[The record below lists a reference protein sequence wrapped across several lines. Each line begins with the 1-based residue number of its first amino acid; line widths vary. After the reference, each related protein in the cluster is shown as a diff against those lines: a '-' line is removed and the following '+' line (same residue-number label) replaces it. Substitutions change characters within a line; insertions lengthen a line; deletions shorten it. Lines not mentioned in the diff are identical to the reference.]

1 MDDIDSNPGS
11 SAATVPQASFRRRFT
26 RQWRDS
32 VRYFGFW
39 RALGEV
45 AAAFGHA
52 TLELLPSRR
61 KARFGDLDYDC
72 EHEVDTTRSNVSF
85 RAQLQA
91 ELVGRPYFASEPWL
105 FEQMM
110 QALAL
115 SIQQSAVSQGV
126 VAQAGFEDFTFIDLG
141 SGKGRA
147 LLMAA
152 SCGFKRIIGVEFVPE
167 WHRAAEENIRKFS
180 TAHPGSSPIE
190 SICMDARD
198 FEFPAG
204 PLVVY
209 LFNPFLESTFAALME
224 RLRQSL
230 LENPR
235 PVFVQYRYI
244 EFEGLLAKYDWLEKL
259 ESTEQWAVFR
269 NRRIGKA
276 NLTTDKH
283 GSH

>member
-1 MDDIDSNPGS
+1 MDDTDSNPGS
-11 SAATVPQASFRRRFT
+11 SVATVPQASFRRRFT

-39 RALGEV
+39 RALAEV

-61 KARFGDLDYDC
+61 KARFGDLDYDW
-72 EHEVDTTRSNVSF
+72 EHEVDTTRSSVGF
-85 RAQLQA
+85 RTQLQA

-105 FEQMM
+105 FEQMV

-115 SIQQSAVSQGV
+115 SIQESAPGREAIS
-126 VAQAGFEDFTFIDLG
+126 QAGLQDFTFIDLG

-152 SCGFKRIIGVEFVPE
+152 SYGFKKIIGVEFVPE
-167 WHRAAEENIRKFS
+167 WHRAAEENIRKS
-180 TAHPGSSPIE
+180 SAAHAGSSPIE

-198 FEFPAG
+198 FEFPTG

-209 LFNPFLESTFAALME
+209 LFNPFLESTFVALME

-244 EFEGLLAKYDWLEKL
+244 EFEGLLAKYDWLEKI
-259 ESTEQWAVFR
+259 ESTEQWAVYR
-269 NRRIGKA
+269 VIQ
-276 NLTTDKH
+276 
-283 GSH
+283 

>member
-1 MDDIDSNPGS
+1 MDDTDSNPGS
-11 SAATVPQASFRRRFT
+11 SAATVPQASFRQRFT

-32 VRYFGFW
+32 VRYLGFW

-72 EHEVDTTRSNVSF
+72 EHEVDTTRSNVAF
-85 RAQLQA
+85 CKQLQA
-91 ELVGRPYFASEPWL
+91 ELAGQPYFASEPWL

-115 SIQQSAVSQGV
+115 SIQESAPGQGA
-126 VAQAGFEDFTFIDLG
+126 VAHAGLEDFTFIDLG
-141 SGKGRA
+141 SGKGRV

-152 SCGFKRIIGVEFVPE
+152 SYGFKRIIGVEFVPE

-180 TAHPGSSPIE
+180 AAHPGSSPIE

-198 FEFPAG
+198 FEFPTG

-209 LFNPFLESTFAALME
+209 LFNPFLESAFVAVME
-224 RLRQSL
+224 RLRKSL

-235 PVFVQYRYI
+235 PVFVEYRYV

-269 NRRIGKA
+269 NR
-276 NLTTDKH
+276 L
-283 GSH
+283 